1 MSQSTMK
8 KVAIT
13 ELDPRLQKQIAGAE
27 QQIKSNPQ
35 YSIEI
40 LSGIVSRNPGCVE
53 VRRLLRRAQKAVHGT
68 KKGLFE
74 GLMGGLMAGKIAK
87 AVERDPVAALQEAE
101 QMLAKRPTDANANKQ
116 IAAAALILEMPEL
129 AAFAYEELTEIEPK
143 EVQHF
148 IDLANTWNNAGNYD
162 KALESADAGLK
173 LFPADGNL
181 QEAVRRASVNKTMKR
196 GNWEE
201 KGDFQS
207 KLKDKEEAVRLEQS
221 SRTVTDAG
229 TALEQAAAL
238 AIKIQA
244 QPDSLD
250 LYRDIVRQFIAAGDL
265 DSDIAWLQRGRLT
278 TLGQQDTSL
287 ERQEFDLITQRL
299 EKIVGQ
305 IQTQV
310 AANPNDSALQSQ
322 LAQATQELDAYRLQT
337 ATTLVERYPNDYAY
351 RFDLGKL
358 LLAANR
364 LDDSIQ
370 QLQYAQRNPKYRQS
384 AILLIGKAF
393 VASGKFD
400 LAVEQFNVAKGE
412 LPMMNDLKKDVIY
425 ELGNAF
431 EKMGRTKEAIEEYK
445 IIYMADSG
453 FRDVAQKIN
462 AFYESQKGPTA

>member
-1 MSQSTMK
+1 MK

-116 IAAAALILEMPEL
+116 IAAAALALEIPEL

-143 EVQHF
+143 NVQHF

-162 KALESADAGLK
+162 RALEAADTGLK
-173 LFPADGNL
+173 AFPADGNL

-221 SRTVTDAG
+221 SRTVTDVG

-265 DSDIAWLQRGRLT
+265 DSAIAWL
-278 TLGQQDTSL
+278 
-287 ERQEFDLITQRL
+287 
-299 EKIVGQ
+299 
-305 IQTQV
+305 
-310 AANPNDSALQSQ
+310 
-322 LAQATQELDAYRLQT
+322 
-337 ATTLVERYPNDYAY
+337 
-351 RFDLGKL
+351 
-358 LLAANR
+358 
-364 LDDSIQ
+364 
-370 QLQYAQRNPKYRQS
+370 
-384 AILLIGKAF
+384 
-393 VASGKFD
+393 
-400 LAVEQFNVAKGE
+400 
-412 LPMMNDLKKDVIY
+412 
-425 ELGNAF
+425 
-431 EKMGRTKEAIEEYK
+431 
-445 IIYMADSG
+445 
-453 FRDVAQKIN
+453 
-462 AFYESQKGPTA
+462 